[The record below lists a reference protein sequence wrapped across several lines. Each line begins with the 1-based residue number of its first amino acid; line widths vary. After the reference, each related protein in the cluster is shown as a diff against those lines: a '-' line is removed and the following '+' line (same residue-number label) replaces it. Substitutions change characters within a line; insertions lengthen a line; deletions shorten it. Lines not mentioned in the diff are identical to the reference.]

1 MKSSSRFFPARLM
14 SAEIYG
20 ELAEDVYLIKPNNSP
35 DKSVEIAVTHITRA
49 EGDSALNRLPLV
61 LVHGLY
67 QNKRMWASESAVI
80 AEALIASGFD
90 VWMLELRGHGHSPSN
105 QLYQRNTMAD
115 YARYDLPAVNMF
127 VAEQTSQPV
136 NWLGY
141 GAGGGSLLMS
151 LAVSAMDVQQ
161 LGHVFGVGVPFYAA
175 NWSRVPGV
183 SSLLMARRLRSD
195 ADTGPESEPM
205 SLLSALIKENHWFAR
220 RGKFFGVDLWAEL
233 DRTSASWTWLCADKS
248 VGALDQGFARLSKE
262 VQALRLRHQGFEGYD
277 FSVDALSSWCESR
290 KMADQ
295 FADSLIELVRSK
307 EQQNNVLPPRE
318 TASPA

>member
-35 DKSVEIAVTHITRA
+35 DKSVEIAVTHLTCA
-49 EGDSALNRLPLV
+49 EGDSSNERLPLV

-67 QNKRMWASESAVI
+67 QNNRMWASESASI
-80 AEALIASGFD
+80 AEELIASGFD

-115 YARYDLPAVNMF
+115 YARYDVPAVNMF
-127 VAEQTSQPV
+127 VAEKTGQPV

-141 GAGGGSLLMS
+141 GAGGGALLMS

-161 LGHVFGVGVPFYAA
+161 LGHVFGLGVPFYAA

-183 SSLLMARRLRSD
+183 SGLLMARRLRSD
-195 ADTGPESEPM
+195 AESGPESEPM

-233 DRTSASWTWLCADKS
+233 DGISASWTWICGDKNP
-248 VGALDQGFARLSKE
+248 VTLDQGFSRLDKE
-262 VQALRLRHQGFEGYD
+262 VQARRLCQQGFEGYD
-277 FSVDALSSWCESR
+277 FTSDALSNWSESR
-290 KMADQ
+290 EMASQ
-295 FADSLIELVRSK
+295 FAESLIELVRSK
-307 EQQNNVLPPRE
+307 EQNNNVLSSRK